1 MNKTSVVIDGHTVSY
16 WKYQLIDK
24 LYEENN
30 LNKIYITNHK
40 NFYHAFSFVR
50 LLCKN
55 LFKINISE
63 LFEGIERI
71 SIIEN
76 AQYSGSLIWLSETPI
91 GFTYSDNIFYFSNEN
106 SDQRFEKYYYVRDF
120 DKFKFITY
128 LTQRN
133 KSINKIIN
141 VSWTEEAKFSESK
154 SISKHLESLKFLIA
168 NKNAPISTNYKKL
181 MDNSISVSSSGLSS
195 LIKKLY
201 SLIFNY
207 PSWSIYTYPKIL
219 NIFGQNSI
227 DESMVKKVFND
238 PTWSFKADPFYSENE
253 NSLYFEKFN
262 YFLGTGKLA
271 KYSFEDKSIK
281 DIKTSNNIHYSYP
294 CIFEYEGETYLIPE
308 GAQNNKIEIYKIQ
321 KGSLVK
327 ANTVIN
333 NFAGVDPTIVEH
345 NNSWYVFATDGRMG
359 GHSYLNIFYA
369 KNPLDEWTPHNL
381 NPVKINLSNSRGG
394 GSIFREGDS
403 LIRPAQN
410 CFPDYGTSLVFN
422 KIEVLS
428 PDEFQESL
436 VGELK
441 PSENSMFKGIHTFSK
456 NKESL
461 IVDLKTNE
469 YFPFARFVT
478 LLRARVKSDDASL
491 IVENS
496 LFKRIAVILLFLV
509 FVILIYLF
517 GWRALSLFV

>member
-1 MNKTSVVIDGHTVSY
+1 MNKTSVVIDEHTVSY
-16 WKYQLIDK
+16 WKYKLIDK
-24 LYEENN
+24 LYKENN
-30 LNKIYITNHK
+30 LNKIYIKNNK
-40 NFYHAFSFVR
+40 NFYRVFSFVR
-50 LLCKN
+50 FLCKN

-63 LFEGIERI
+63 LFEEIERI

-76 AQYSGSLIWLSETPI
+76 SQYSGSLIWLSETPI
-91 GFTYSDNIFYFSNEN
+91 DFTYSDNIFYFSNEN
-106 SDQRFEKYYYVRDF
+106 SDQRFEKSYYERDF
-120 DKFKFITY
+120 DNFKFITY

-133 KSINKIIN
+133 RSTNKIIN
-141 VSWTEEAKFSESK
+141 FSWTEEAKFSESK

-168 NKNAPISTNYKKL
+168 NRNAPISTNYKKL
-181 MDNSISVSSSGLSS
+181 MERSLSVSSSASS

-219 NIFGQNSI
+219 DIFGKNSI

-238 PTWSFKADPFYSENE
+238 RTWSFKADPFYSENE

-271 KYSFEDKSIK
+271 KYSFENKSIK

-308 GAQNNKIEIYKIQ
+308 GAQSNKIEIYKIDND
-321 KGSLVK
+321 SLVK
-327 ANTVIN
+327 ANTVVSG
-333 NFAGVDPTIVEH
+333 FAGVDPTIVEH
-345 NNSWYVFATDGRMG
+345 NDAWYIFATDGRMG

-422 KIEVLS
+422 KIEVLN
-428 PDEFQESL
+428 PDEFKEVV

-441 PSENSMFKGIHTFSK
+441 PSENSTFKGIHTFSK

-478 LLRARVKSDDASL
+478 LLRARVKSDDESMIL
-491 IVENS
+491 ENS
-496 LFKRIAVILLFLV
+496 LFKRITVIMLFLV